1 MKANFMKTQRRS
13 AAKSALTSGMLAA
26 VVSLL
31 TVFEASASEC
41 HLSVSQPQI
50 DYGLLRPVSK
60 PEARGAFLGKRMVR
74 VSVVCADARVIALR
88 FMGVPADGQ
97 GFRFGREG
105 RFDLTLQQPV
115 LDGQAIELAPMHN
128 RAERG
133 GHLRPDQALVLLKAG
148 QPVSGRVFSAQ
159 VQIDTYLSNA
169 AASVRDKTL
178 LEGGGRFELVPGG

>member
-60 PEARGAFLGKRMVR
+60 PDARGVFLGKRMVR
-74 VSVVCADARVIALR
+74 VS
-88 FMGVPADGQ
+88 VPADGQ